1 MCIHVCMCACV
12 HRIQE
17 FSNTNSLGNGGNQVY
32 VHYLPD
38 IHTLGFI
45 LIIWL
50 TIFLFFPQ
58 YLRKWD
64 TRLGEVAIIQRSQR
78 SEKAN
83 REAII
88 DTASVCTDLK
98 CRVQVGFKSLWDVT
112 AFIFAIFQDTFN
124 ATPLVTNSRESQGMN
139 IFHYPF

>member
-1 MCIHVCMCACV
+1 MGNVVMCVYTCV
-12 HRIQE
+12 RRIQE
-17 FSNTNSLGNGGNQVY
+17 FSNANSLANGGNQVY
-32 VHYLPD
+32 VHYLPY

-50 TIFLFFPQ
+50 TIFLFIPQ

-64 TRLGEVAIIQRSQR
+64 TRLGEVASIQR

-88 DTASVCTDLK
+88 DIASACRDLK
-98 CRVQVGFKSLWDVT
+98 CCVLVGFKSSWDVT
-112 AFIFAIFQDTFN
+112 ALIFAIFQDIFN
-124 ATPLVTNSRESQGMN
+124 ATPLVTNSQESQGMN